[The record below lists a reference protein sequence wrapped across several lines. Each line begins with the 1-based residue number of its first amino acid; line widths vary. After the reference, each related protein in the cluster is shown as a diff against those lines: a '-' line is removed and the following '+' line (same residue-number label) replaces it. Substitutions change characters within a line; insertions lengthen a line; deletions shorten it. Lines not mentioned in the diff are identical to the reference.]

1 MSQLAEPVLP
11 GFAGQIGSRLNPG
24 PAFINGCIVNA
35 HGAKACVDAVHRA
48 DYPKFNK
55 CLLSQCEAP
64 EKYGVQLV
72 PEAAAAIKALDAP
85 KNRADRR
92 KKTNRYYFR
101 LTDDQAK
108 KLDRLLKKLGYS
120 TVQSFCEALIRQ
132 EVSRNGV

>member
-1 MSQLAEPVLP
+1 MSSLTD
-11 GFAGQIGSRLNPG
+11 SR
-24 PAFINGCIVNA
+24 VR

-72 PEAAAAIKALDAP
+72 PEAASAIKAMDAP
-85 KNRADRR
+85 KNRSDKRR
-92 KKTNRYYFR
+92 KVNRYYFR

-132 EVSRNGV
+132 EVSRNGI

>member
-1 MSQLAEPVLP
+1 MSSLTD
-11 GFAGQIGSRLNPG
+11 SR
-24 PAFINGCIVNA
+24 VR
-35 HGAKACVDAVHRA
+35 HGAKSCVDAVRA

-72 PEAAAAIKALDAP
+72 PEAAAAVKALDAP

-101 LTDDQAK
+101 LTDSGAEVLEQLCEAMHCA
-108 KLDRLLKKLGYS
+108 S
-120 TVQSFCEALIRQ
+120 VQSLCEKLLREEA
-132 EVSRNGV
+132 ERNGIRW

>member
-1 MSQLAEPVLP
+1 MSSLTD
-11 GFAGQIGSRLNPG
+11 SR
-24 PAFINGCIVNA
+24 VR

-101 LTDDQAK
+101 LTDGGAEVLQQRCEAMHCA
-108 KLDRLLKKLGYS
+108 S
-120 TVQSFCEALIRQ
+120 VQSLCEKLLEKEAKRRGIRW
-132 EVSRNGV
+132 

>member
-1 MSQLAEPVLP
+1 MSSLTD
-11 GFAGQIGSRLNPG
+11 SR
-24 PAFINGCIVNA
+24 VR
-35 HGAKACVDAVHRA
+35 HGAKACV
-48 DYPKFNK
+48 
-55 CLLSQCEAP
+55 
-64 EKYGVQLV
+64 
-72 PEAAAAIKALDAP
+72 DAP

>member
-1 MSQLAEPVLP
+1 MSSLTD
-11 GFAGQIGSRLNPG
+11 SR
-24 PAFINGCIVNA
+24 IR

-72 PEAAAAIKALDAP
+72 PEAAAAIKAMDAP
-85 KNRADRR
+85 KNRSDKRR
-92 KKTNRYYFR
+92 KMNRYYFR

-120 TVQSFCEALIRQ
+120 TVQSFCEAMIRQ

>member
-1 MSQLAEPVLP
+1 MSSLTD
-11 GFAGQIGSRLNPG
+11 SR
-24 PAFINGCIVNA
+24 VR
-35 HGAKACVDAVHRA
+35 HGAKACVDAVRA

-101 LTDDQAK
+101 LTDSGAEVLEQLCEAMHCA
-108 KLDRLLKKLGYS
+108 S
-120 TVQSFCEALIRQ
+120 VQSLCEKLLREEA
-132 EVSRNGV
+132 ERNGIRW

>member
-1 MSQLAEPVLP
+1 MSSLTD
-11 GFAGQIGSRLNPG
+11 SR
-24 PAFINGCIVNA
+24 VR

-72 PEAAAAIKALDAP
+72 QEAAAAIKALDAP

-101 LTDDQAK
+101 LTDGGAEGLQQLCEAMHCA
-108 KLDRLLKKLGYS
+108 S
-120 TVQSFCEALIRQ
+120 VQSLCEKLLEKEAKRRGIRW
-132 EVSRNGV
+132 

>member
-1 MSQLAEPVLP
+1 MSSLTD
-11 GFAGQIGSRLNPG
+11 SR
-24 PAFINGCIVNA
+24 VR

-55 CLLSQCEAP
+55 VLLSQCEHP

-72 PEAAAAIKALDAP
+72 PDAAAAVKALDAP
-85 KNRADRR
+85 KNRVERR

-108 KLDRLLKKLGYS
+108 ILDRLLKKNGYA
-120 TVQSFCEALIRQ
+120 TVQSFCEELIRR
-132 EVSRNGV
+132 EALCNGITA

>member
-1 MSQLAEPVLP
+1 MVQRPV
-11 GFAGQIGSRLNPG
+11 SRRYG
-24 PAFINGCIVNA
+24 PTTRSSTNA
-35 HGAKACVDAVHRA
+35 CFLSAKRRRNTACSLFRR
-48 DYPKFNK
+48 
-55 CLLSQCEAP
+55 
-64 EKYGVQLV
+64 
-72 PEAAAAIKALDAP
+72 LDAP

>member
-1 MSQLAEPVLP
+1 MSSLTTGRGRLSLFPNME
-11 GFAGQIGSRLNPG
+11 GSNL
-24 PAFINGCIVNA
+24 
-35 HGAKACVDAVHRA
+35 
-48 DYPKFNK
+48 
-55 CLLSQCEAP
+55 
-64 EKYGVQLV
+64 YGVQLV

>member
-1 MSQLAEPVLP
+1 MSSLTD
-11 GFAGQIGSRLNPG
+11 SR
-24 PAFINGCIVNA
+24 VR

-101 LTDDQAK
+101 LTDGGAEVLQQLCA
-108 KLDRLLKKLGYS
+108 S
-120 TVQSFCEALIRQ
+120 VQSLCEKLLEKEAKRRGIRW
-132 EVSRNGV
+132 

>member
-1 MSQLAEPVLP
+1 MSSLTD
-11 GFAGQIGSRLNPG
+11 SR
-24 PAFINGCIVNA
+24 VR

-55 CLLSQCEAP
+55 VLLSQCEHP

-72 PEAAAAIKALDAP
+72 LEAAAAIKALDAP

-108 KLDRLLKKLGYS
+108 ILDRLLKKNGYA
-120 TVQSFCEALIRQ
+120 TVQSFCEELIRR
-132 EVSRNGV
+132 EALCNGITAR

>member
-1 MSQLAEPVLP
+1 MSSLTD
-11 GFAGQIGSRLNPG
+11 SR
-24 PAFINGCIVNA
+24 VR

-55 CLLSQCEAP
+55 VLLSQCEHP

-72 PEAAAAIKALDAP
+72 PEAAASIKALDAP
-85 KNRADRR
+85 KNRVDRR

-108 KLDRLLKKLGYS
+108 ILDRLLKKNGYA
-120 TVQSFCEALIRQ
+120 TVQSFCEELIRR
-132 EVSRNGV
+132 EALCNGITA

>member
-1 MSQLAEPVLP
+1 MSSLTD
-11 GFAGQIGSRLNPG
+11 SR
-24 PAFINGCIVNA
+24 VR
-35 HGAKACVDAVHRA
+35 HGAKACVDAVRA

-72 PEAAAAIKALDAP
+72 PDAAAASKELDAP

-101 LTDDQAK
+101 LTDGGAEVLQQLCEAMHCV
-108 KLDRLLKKLGYS
+108 S
-120 TVQSFCEALIRQ
+120 VQSLCEKLLEKEAKRRGIRW
-132 EVSRNGV
+132 

>member
-1 MSQLAEPVLP
+1 MSSWLTD
-11 GFAGQIGSRLNPG
+11 SR
-24 PAFINGCIVNA
+24 VR
-35 HGAKACVDAVHRA
+35 HGGRACVDAVRREGMH
-48 DYPKFNK
+48 KFNK
-55 CLLSQCEAP
+55 VLLSQCEYS
-64 EKYGVQLV
+64 EKYGVQLK

>member
-1 MSQLAEPVLP
+1 MSSLTD
-11 GFAGQIGSRLNPG
+11 SR
-24 PAFINGCIVNA
+24 VR
-35 HGAKACVDAVHRA
+35 HGAKVIVDAVHRA

-72 PEAAAAIKALDAP
+72 PDAAAAIKALDAP

-101 LTDDQAK
+101 LTDGGAEVLQQLCEAMHCI
-108 KLDRLLKKLGYS
+108 S
-120 TVQSFCEALIRQ
+120 VQSLCEKLLEKEAKRRGIRW
-132 EVSRNGV
+132 

>member
-1 MSQLAEPVLP
+1 MSSLTD
-11 GFAGQIGSRLNPG
+11 SR
-24 PAFINGCIVNA
+24 IR
-35 HGAKACVDAVHRA
+35 HGAKACVEAVRA

-55 CLLSQCEAP
+55 CLPSQCEAR
-64 EKYGVQLV
+64 EKCGVQQV

-108 KLDRLLKKLGYS
+108 KLDRLLKKMGYY

>member
-1 MSQLAEPVLP
+1 MSSWLTD
-11 GFAGQIGSRLNPG
+11 SR
-24 PAFINGCIVNA
+24 VR
-35 HGAKACVDAVHRA
+35 HGGMACVDAVRREGMH
-48 DYPKFNK
+48 KFNK
-55 CLLSQCEAP
+55 VLLSQCERS
-64 EKYGVQLV
+64 EKYGVQLK

-101 LTDDQAK
+101 LTDEQAK

>member
-1 MSQLAEPVLP
+1 MSSLTD
-11 GFAGQIGSRLNPG
+11 SR
-24 PAFINGCIVNA
+24 VR

-55 CLLSQCEAP
+55 VLLSQCEHP
-64 EKYGVQLV
+64 EKYGVRLE
-72 PEAAAAIKALDAP
+72 PDAAAAIKALDAP
-85 KNRADRR
+85 KNRSDRR

-132 EVSRNGV
+132 EVSRNGI

>member
-1 MSQLAEPVLP
+1 MSSLTD
-11 GFAGQIGSRLNPG
+11 SR
-24 PAFINGCIVNA
+24 VR

-72 PEAAAAIKALDAP
+72 PDAWAAIKALDAP
-85 KNRADRR
+85 KNRVDRR

-101 LTDDQAK
+101 LTDSGAEVLQQLCEAMHCV
-108 KLDRLLKKLGYS
+108 S
-120 TVQSFCEALIRQ
+120 VQSLCEKLLEKEAKRCGIRW
-132 EVSRNGV
+132 

>member
-1 MSQLAEPVLP
+1 MSSLTD
-11 GFAGQIGSRLNPG
+11 SR
-24 PAFINGCIVNA
+24 VR

-55 CLLSQCEAP
+55 VLLSQCEHP

-72 PEAAAAIKALDAP
+72 PDAAAAVKALDAP
-85 KNRADRR
+85 KNRAERR

-108 KLDRLLKKLGYS
+108 ILERLLKKNGYA
-120 TVQSFCEALIRQ
+120 TVQSFCEELIRR
-132 EVSRNGV
+132 EALCNGITT

>member
-1 MSQLAEPVLP
+1 MSSWLTDIRV
-11 GFAGQIGSRLNPG
+11 R
-24 PAFINGCIVNA
+24 
-35 HGAKACVDAVHRA
+35 HGGMACVDAVRREGMH
-48 DYPKFNK
+48 KFNK
-55 CLLSQCEAP
+55 VLLSQCERS
-64 EKYGVQLV
+64 EKYGVQLK

-108 KLDRLLKKLGYS
+108 KLDGLLKKLGYS
-120 TVQSFCEALIRQ
+120 TVQSFCEAMIRQ